1 MTTTLEQA
9 LLEALDSRFADV
21 HTCMPGRVESYD
33 DAKQTAA
40 VTPMLKRVD
49 TDTDGN
55 QAVADYPVLA
65 NVPIVWPR
73 FGGFFIQGT
82 LAPGDFVTLL
92 FCEGAIDAWRARGT
106 LTHPGDLRRHS
117 LTGAVAIPG
126 LYPRDRALPAAAG
139 DLIIGKEDGTEIRIK
154 ASGEVHLA
162 GGADYVAL
170 ANLVDQRFTA
180 LLNAIGVA
188 VTQESGASGLGGMA
202 FLQTALGAP
211 PNGPLFNISTAAD
224 AVKAT

>member
-1 MTTTLEQA
+1 MTSLEQA

-33 DAKQTAA
+33 DAKQTAS
-40 VTPMLKRVD
+40 VQPMLKRVD
-49 TDTDGN
+49 TDTDGG

-65 NVPIVWPR
+65 SVPIVWPR

-82 LAPGDFVTLL
+82 LAAGDFVLL
-92 FCEGAIDAWRARGT
+92 AFCEGAIDAWRARGT

-117 LTGAVAIPG
+117 ITGAVAIPG
-126 LYPRDRALPAAAG
+126 LYPSGRALPAAAG

-154 ASGEVHLA
+154 ANGEVHLA

-170 ANLVDQRFTA
+170 SAKVDDFITKLDTVFRTTWVVAPMDGGAALKTA
-180 LLNAIGVA
+180 Y
-188 VTQESGASGLGGMA
+188 TGAFS
-202 FLQTALGAP
+202 AP
-211 PNGPLFNISTAAD
+211 PDSVAAD
-224 AVKAT
+224 KVKAT